1 MNMLKESINIR
12 FKKFKDSIINN
23 KYKFGKYWEKEK
35 ITFEIDFK
43 DGLFNS
49 KGSRN
54 YLPRI
59 FDESII
65 HDEIIPING
74 KKFVQL
80 GEKKLCTL
88 KNSGSYHLLHLSHYF
103 HEIKKI
109 IKDNDI
115 CLDVGSGS
123 GLLQFIIHQNKKTT
137 NIFIDL
143 PESIQSSIALCFT
156 LFPDSKIILPNE
168 INGKEYL
175 NIKDYDFIFLFPN
188 QKHLI
193 KNSSVNFC
201 VNTRSFME
209 MDIDEV
215 NDYIKYFNN
224 ILKTEGYCL
233 ISNRVVKRTY
243 FFSYNFK
250 KTSFKKIYLKKD
262 NYYYSKENYQQSSV
276 LNLLLKKK
284 EGSHFSFNL
293 FNFIFGIFYL
303 KPREFFFW
311 SKYFLKKKILFPL
324 VLIKKFFIKPKETR

>member
-1 MNMLKESINIR
+1 MLKNNLNIR

-35 ITFEIDFK
+35 ITFEVDFK

-49 KGSRN
+49 KGSRD

-80 GEKKLCTL
+80 GERKLCTL

-137 NIFIDL
+137 NIFIDI

-168 INGKEYL
+168 INGEEYL

-193 KNSSVNFC
+193 KNYSVDFC
-201 VNTRSFME
+201 VNTQSFME

-224 ILKTEGYCL
+224 ILKTESYCF

-262 NYYYSKENYQQSSV
+262 NYYYSKENYRQSSV

-303 KPREFFFW
+303 KPWEFFFW
-311 SKYFLKKKILFPL
+311 NKYFLKKKIFFPL
-324 VLIKKFFIKPKETR
+324 VLIKKILLTNKHN

>member
-1 MNMLKESINIR
+1 MLKDNLNIR

-35 ITFEIDFK
+35 ITFEVDFK

-49 KGSRN
+49 KGSRD

-65 HDEIIPING
+65 DDEIVPING

-88 KNSGSYHLLHLSHYF
+88 KNSGSSHLLHLSHYF
-103 HEIKKI
+103 HEIKNFL
-109 IKDNDI
+109 KDNDI

-168 INGKEYL
+168 INGDYL
-175 NIKDYDFIFLFPN
+175 DIKDYDFIFLFPN

-201 VNTRSFME
+201 VNTHSFME

-215 NDYIKYFNN
+215 NDYIGYFNN

-311 SKYFLKKKILFPL
+311 SKYFLKKKFLFPL

>member
-1 MNMLKESINIR
+1 MLKNNLNIR

-35 ITFEIDFK
+35 ITFEVDFK

-49 KGSRN
+49 KGSRD
-54 YLPRI
+54 YLPKI

-80 GEKKLCTL
+80 GERKLCTL
-88 KNSGSYHLLHLSHYF
+88 KKSGSYHLLHLSHYF

-168 INGKEYL
+168 ING
-175 NIKDYDFIFLFPN
+175 
-188 QKHLI
+188 
-193 KNSSVNFC
+193 
-201 VNTRSFME
+201 
-209 MDIDEV
+209 
-215 NDYIKYFNN
+215 
-224 ILKTEGYCL
+224 G
-233 ISNRVVKRTY
+233 
-243 FFSYNFK
+243 
-250 KTSFKKIYLKKD
+250 
-262 NYYYSKENYQQSSV
+262 
-276 LNLLLKKK
+276 
-284 EGSHFSFNL
+284 
-293 FNFIFGIFYL
+293 GIFKHKRL
-303 KPREFFFW
+303 
-311 SKYFLKKKILFPL
+311 
-324 VLIKKFFIKPKETR
+324 

>member
-1 MNMLKESINIR
+1 MLENNLDIR

-35 ITFEIDFK
+35 ITFEVDFK

-49 KGSRN
+49 KGSRD
-54 YLPRI
+54 YLPKI

-65 HDEIIPING
+65 DDEIVPING

-88 KNSGSYHLLHLSHYF
+88 KNSGSTHLLHTSHYF
-103 HEIKKI
+103 HEIKNFL
-109 IKDNDI
+109 KDNDI
-115 CLDVGSGS
+115 CLEVGSGS

-168 INGKEYL
+168 INGDYL
-175 NIKDYDFIFLFPN
+175 DIKDYDFIFLFPN

-201 VNTRSFME
+201 TNTQSFME

-224 ILKTEGYCL
+224 ILKTEGNCF

-262 NYYYSKENYQQSSV
+262 NYYYSKENYQQSSF
-276 LNLLLKKK
+276 LNLLLQKK

>member
-1 MNMLKESINIR
+1 MLKDNLNIR

-35 ITFEIDFK
+35 ITFEVDFK

-49 KGSRN
+49 KGSRD
-54 YLPRI
+54 YLPKI

-65 HDEIIPING
+65 DDEIVPING

-80 GEKKLCTL
+80 GERKLCTL
-88 KNSGSYHLLHLSHYF
+88 KNSRSSGLLHLSHYF

-137 NIFIDL
+137 NIFIDI

-168 INGKEYL
+168 INGDGYL

-193 KNSSVNFC
+193 KNYSVDFC
-201 VNTRSFME
+201 FNTQSFME

-215 NDYIKYFNN
+215 NDYIGYFNN
-224 ILKTEGYCL
+224 ILKTEGYCF
-233 ISNRVVKRTY
+233 ISNRIVKRTY
-243 FFSYNFK
+243 FFLYNFK

-262 NYYYSKENYQQSSV
+262 SYYYSKENYQESSL

-284 EGSHFSFNL
+284 EGCHFSFNL

-303 KPREFFFW
+303 KPWEFFFW
-311 SKYFLKKKILFPL
+311 SKYFLKKKIFFPF
-324 VLIKKFFIKPKETR
+324 VLIKKFY

>member
-1 MNMLKESINIR
+1 MLKDNLNIR

-35 ITFEIDFK
+35 ITFEVDFK

-49 KGSRN
+49 KGSRD
-54 YLPRI
+54 YLPKI

-65 HDEIIPING
+65 DDEIVPING

-88 KNSGSYHLLHLSHYF
+88 KSSGSNHLLHLSHYF
-103 HEIKKI
+103 HEIKKF

-168 INGKEYL
+168 INGEEYL

-262 NYYYSKENYQQSSV
+262 NYYYSKENYRESSV

-303 KPREFFFW
+303 KPWEFFFW
-311 SKYFLKKKILFPL
+311 NKYFLKKTIFFPL
-324 VLIKKFFIKPKETR
+324 VLIKKFLLTNKHN

>member
-1 MNMLKESINIR
+1 MLKNNLNIR

-35 ITFEIDFK
+35 ITFEVDFK

-49 KGSRN
+49 KGSRD
-54 YLPRI
+54 YLPKI

-80 GEKKLCTL
+80 GERKLCTL
-88 KNSGSYHLLHLSHYF
+88 KKSGSYHLLHLSHYF

-168 INGKEYL
+168 INGEEYL

-262 NYYYSKENYQQSSV
+262 NYYYSKENYQESSV

-303 KPREFFFW
+303 KPWEFFFW
-311 SKYFLKKKILFPL
+311 NKYFLKKTIFFPL
-324 VLIKKFFIKPKETR
+324 VLIKKFLLTNKHN

>member
-1 MNMLKESINIR
+1 MLKDNLNIR

-35 ITFEIDFK
+35 ITFEVDFK

-49 KGSRN
+49 KGSRD
-54 YLPRI
+54 YLPKI

-65 HDEIIPING
+65 DDEIVPING

-88 KNSGSYHLLHLSHYF
+88 KNSGSSHLLHLSHYF
-103 HEIKKI
+103 HEIKNFL
-109 IKDNDI
+109 KDNDI

-168 INGKEYL
+168 INGEEYL

-201 VNTRSFME
+201 VNTHSFME
-209 MDIDEV
+209 MNIDEV
-215 NDYIKYFNN
+215 NDYIGYFNN

-311 SKYFLKKKILFPL
+311 NKYFLKKTIFFPL
-324 VLIKKFFIKPKETR
+324 VLIKKFLLTNKHN

>member
-1 MNMLKESINIR
+1 M
-12 FKKFKDSIINN
+12 
-23 KYKFGKYWEKEK
+23 G
-35 ITFEIDFK
+35 
-43 DGLFNS
+43 G
-49 KGSRN
+49 G
-54 YLPRI
+54 
-59 FDESII
+59 
-65 HDEIIPING
+65 
-74 KKFVQL
+74 
-80 GEKKLCTL
+80 
-88 KNSGSYHLLHLSHYF
+88 
-103 HEIKKI
+103 
-109 IKDNDI
+109 
-115 CLDVGSGS
+115 
-123 GLLQFIIHQNKKTT
+123 
-137 NIFIDL
+137 
-143 PESIQSSIALCFT
+143 
-156 LFPDSKIILPNE
+156 
-168 INGKEYL
+168 YL

-201 VNTRSFME
+201 VNTHSFME

-215 NDYIKYFNN
+215 NDYIGYFNN

-262 NYYYSKENYQQSSV
+262 NYYYSKENYQESSV

-311 SKYFLKKKILFPL
+311 SKYFLKKKIFFPL
-324 VLIKKFFIKPKETR
+324 VLIKKFFIKLKETR

>member
-1 MNMLKESINIR
+1 MLKNNLNIR

-35 ITFEIDFK
+35 TTFEVDFK

-49 KGSRN
+49 KGSRD

-65 HDEIIPING
+65 DDEIVPING

-88 KNSGSYHLLHLSHYF
+88 KNSGSRHLLHLSHYF

-168 INGKEYL
+168 INGEEYL

-201 VNTRSFME
+201 VNTQSFME
-209 MDIDEV
+209 MDIHEV

>member
-1 MNMLKESINIR
+1 MLKDNLDIR
-12 FKKFKDSIINN
+12 FKKFKDSVINN

-35 ITFEIDFK
+35 ITFEVDFK
-43 DGLFNS
+43 NGSFYS
-49 KGSRN
+49 KGSRD

-65 HDEIIPING
+65 DDEIIPLDG
-74 KKFVQL
+74 KKFIQL
-80 GEKKLCTL
+80 GGKKLCTL
-88 KNSGSYHLLHLSHYF
+88 KNSGSSHLLHTSHYF
-103 HEIKKI
+103 HEIKNFL
-109 IKDNDI
+109 KDNDI
-115 CLDVGSGS
+115 CLEVGSGS

-137 NIFIDL
+137 NIFIDI

-168 INGKEYL
+168 INGDYL
-175 NIKDYDFIFLFPN
+175 DIKDYDFIFLLPN

-201 VNTRSFME
+201 INTQSFME

-224 ILKTEGYCL
+224 ILKTESYCF

-262 NYYYSKENYQQSSV
+262 NYHHSKENYQLSSF
-276 LNLLLKKK
+276 LNLFLQKK

-293 FNFIFGIFYL
+293 FNFIFGIFNL
-303 KPREFFFW
+303 KPKEFFFW
-311 SKYFLKKKILFPL
+311 SKYFFKKNIFFPL
-324 VLIKKFFIKPKETR
+324 VLIKKFFITTKKKK

>member
-1 MNMLKESINIR
+1 MLKDNLNIR

-35 ITFEIDFK
+35 ITFEVDFK

-49 KGSRN
+49 KGSRD

-65 HDEIIPING
+65 DDEIVPING

-88 KNSGSYHLLHLSHYF
+88 KNSGSSHLLHLSHYF
-103 HEIKKI
+103 HEIKNFL
-109 IKDNDI
+109 KDNDI

-168 INGKEYL
+168 INGDYL
-175 NIKDYDFIFLFPN
+175 DIKDYDFIFLFPN

-201 VNTRSFME
+201 VNTHSFME

-215 NDYIKYFNN
+215 NDYIGYFNN

-303 KPREFFFW
+303 KPREFYFW

>member
-1 MNMLKESINIR
+1 MLKNNLNIR

-35 ITFEIDFK
+35 ITFEVDFK

-49 KGSRN
+49 KGSRD

-80 GEKKLCTL
+80 GERKLCTL

-168 INGKEYL
+168 INGDYL
-175 NIKDYDFIFLFPN
+175 NIKDYDFIFLLPN

-262 NYYYSKENYQQSSV
+262 NYYYSKENYRQSSV

-293 FNFIFGIFYL
+293 FNFIFGIFNL
-303 KPREFFFW
+303 KPKEFFFW
-311 SKYFLKKKILFPL
+311 SKYFFKKNIFFPL
-324 VLIKKFFIKPKETR
+324 VLIKKFFITTKKKK

>member
-1 MNMLKESINIR
+1 MLKNNLNIR

-35 ITFEIDFK
+35 ITFEVDFK

-49 KGSRN
+49 KGSRD

-65 HDEIIPING
+65 DDEIVPIDG

-80 GEKKLCTL
+80 GERKLCTL
-88 KNSGSYHLLHLSHYF
+88 KNSSTSGLLHLSHYF

-137 NIFIDL
+137 NIFIDI

-168 INGKEYL
+168 INGEGYL

-193 KNSSVNFC
+193 KNYSVDFC
-201 VNTRSFME
+201 VNTQSFME

-215 NDYIKYFNN
+215 NDYIRYFNN
-224 ILKTEGYCL
+224 ILKTEGYCF
-233 ISNRVVKRTY
+233 ISNRIVKRTY
-243 FFSYNFK
+243 FFLYNFK

-262 NYYYSKENYQQSSV
+262 NYYHSKENYQESSL

-303 KPREFFFW
+303 KPWEFFFW
-311 SKYFLKKKILFPL
+311 SKYFLKKIIFFPL
-324 VLIKKFFIKPKETR
+324 VLIKKILLTNKHN

>member
-1 MNMLKESINIR
+1 MLKNNLNIR

-35 ITFEIDFK
+35 ITFEVDFK

-49 KGSRN
+49 KGSRD
-54 YLPRI
+54 YLPKI

-80 GEKKLCTL
+80 GERKLCTL
-88 KNSGSYHLLHLSHYF
+88 KKSGSYHLLHLSHYF

-168 INGKEYL
+168 INGEEYL

-262 NYYYSKENYQQSSV
+262 NYYYSKENYRESSV

-303 KPREFFFW
+303 KPWEFFFW
-311 SKYFLKKKILFPL
+311 NKYFLKKTIFFPL
-324 VLIKKFFIKPKETR
+324 VLIKKFLLTNKHN

>member
-1 MNMLKESINIR
+1 MLKNNLNIR

-35 ITFEIDFK
+35 ITFEVDFK

-49 KGSRN
+49 KGSRD

-80 GEKKLCTL
+80 GERKLCTL

-168 INGKEYL
+168 INGEGYL

-193 KNSSVNFC
+193 KNYSVDFC
-201 VNTRSFME
+201 VNTQSFME

-215 NDYIKYFNN
+215 NDYIRYFNN
-224 ILKTEGYCL
+224 ILKTEGYCF
-233 ISNRVVKRTY
+233 ISNRIVKRTY
-243 FFSYNFK
+243 FFLYNFK
-250 KTSFKKIYLKKD
+250 KTKHVL
-262 NYYYSKENYQQSSV
+262 QS
-276 LNLLLKKK
+276 L
-284 EGSHFSFNL
+284 
-293 FNFIFGIFYL
+293 
-303 KPREFFFW
+303 
-311 SKYFLKKKILFPL
+311 
-324 VLIKKFFIKPKETR
+324 